1 MKTLASIAS
10 VQPQATYAAPT
21 KSLQS
26 EWLFPLESFPIVDLI
41 WKTRFHHVFC
51 HFYVVWSSLLLRDN
65 CFPYLYSLVSLVF
78 SLQWLCLVIMSGNCY
93 DPS

>member
-26 EWLFPLESFPIVDLI
+26 EWLFPLVIPHCGPDLENSL
-41 WKTRFHHVFC
+41 
-51 HFYVVWSSLLLRDN
+51 SS
-65 CFPYLYSLVSLVF
+65 CFLPFLCGVELSAVERQLF
-78 SLQWLCLVIMSGNCY
+78 SLPL
-93 DPS
+93 

>member
-10 VQPQATYAAPT
+10 VQPQATYAALT

-41 WKTRFHHVFC
+41 WKTCFHHVFLPFLC
-51 HFYVVWSSLLLRDN
+51 GVELSAVERQL
-65 CFPYLYSLVSLVF
+65 F
-78 SLQWLCLVIMSGNCY
+78 SLPL
-93 DPS
+93 